1 MRLAIIEYVPILA
14 QELGQTFFNDKLLGL
29 CMTWLSDSVHAIR
42 DAAINNLKKLTVV
55 FGVPWCQQNVLPKV
69 IALFSH
75 PNYLYRMTTL
85 VAVGVMADAVGGDVT
100 AESLLPLVLRM
111 ANDPVPN
118 IRFNVAKTL
127 QLMTSVLPLAVVQNQ
142 VKPVLTQ
149 LLRDDTDADVKYYAS
164 TALVAAEARK

>member
-1 MRLAIIEYVPILA
+1 
-14 QELGQTFFNDKLLGL
+14 
-29 CMTWLSDSVHAIR
+29 MTWLSDSVYAIR

-55 FGVPWCQQNVLPKV
+55 FGVPWCQQHVLPKV

-85 VAVGVMADAVGGDVT
+85 VAVGVMADVVGAEVT
-100 AESLLPLVLRM
+100 QQSLLPLVLRM

-127 QLMTSVLPLAVVQNQ
+127 ALMTPVLSSATVHAQIKPVVVQLM
-142 VKPVLTQ
+142 
-149 LLRDDTDADVKYYAS
+149 REDTDADVKYFAS
-164 TALVAAEARK
+164 TTLAAVEARK